1 MGACAVV
8 LPEGIDGRSDP
19 LCAWI
24 SQTCL
29 PLRWNDPKVS
39 GISIPIVGAHVQPP
53 SISRLAVLDRRLPCF
68 HLLAAQGARGVWM
81 PRRRREGRNAWAC
94 EWCLDRPCRLAPCPS
109 TERSAGD
116 PRRSREVAWFPIGR
130 FLCCLPLQGKSSR
143 LDVSLHP
150 APSKG
155 RGRTAEHPPRSSEPP
170 RSRGP
175 RGRAMLSDP
184 ANAVGEDSRPGPKRS
199 SDVVHDVR
207 SRPPTAPAA
216 RGRGAASPRNATW
229 LILPVVICLSQRL
242 SHACGSIPEREP
254 EKRLPHPRKAAA
266 RKLPNPDTGSWTLG
280 WVDRSASGVH
290 RSARPFCR
298 RCAPGLNWPG
308 RASGAVTLKK
318 LECSKQAYALDTL
331 AWDNIIGFRSYCVG
345 LRDRSND

>member
-1 MGACAVV
+1 MRVTLGQGRGKCGQSPRTLEQGPRRFGNHRGPLSKVLEGAAWAYDAGVSEKVAGPVRGACAVV

-94 EWCLDRPCRLAPCPS
+94 EWCLIVPAGWLRARPPNGLQ
-109 TERSAGD
+109 RSASAARGGMV
-116 PRRSREVAWFPIGR
+116 PHRPV
-130 FLCCLPLQGKSSR
+130 LVLPTPSGEEFR

-155 RGRTAEHPPRSSEPP
+155 RGGQRSTPAFQRASSVAWPAGTCDALGPSE
-170 RSRGP
+170 R
-175 RGRAMLSDP
+175 
-184 ANAVGEDSRPGPKRS
+184 
-199 SDVVHDVR
+199 
-207 SRPPTAPAA
+207 
-216 RGRGAASPRNATW
+216 RGRGLTSRSQEKLRFKKLVVGPWAW
-229 LILPVVICLSQRL
+229 LAGP
-242 SHACGSIPEREP
+242 
-254 EKRLPHPRKAAA
+254 PH
-266 RKLPNPDTGSWTLG
+266 
-280 WVDRSASGVH
+280 GVH
-290 RSARPFCR
+290 RPTRPFCR

-345 LRDRSND
+345 LLDRSND